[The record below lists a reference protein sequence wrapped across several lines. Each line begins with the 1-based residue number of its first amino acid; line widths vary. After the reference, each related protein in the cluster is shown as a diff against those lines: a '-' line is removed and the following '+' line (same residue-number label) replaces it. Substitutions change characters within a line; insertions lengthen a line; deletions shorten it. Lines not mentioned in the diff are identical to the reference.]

1 MNEIASE
8 LTEPAQIAGRL
19 GNETAQERGP
29 RRERA
34 KVSNR
39 NREVADPSVTTPHR
53 VDSLA

>member
-1 MNEIASE
+1 MNEIANE
-8 LTEPAQIAGRL
+8 LTEPAQIAGRR

-29 RRERA
+29 RREPA

-39 NREVADPSVTTPHR
+39 NLQAADPSVTASHR